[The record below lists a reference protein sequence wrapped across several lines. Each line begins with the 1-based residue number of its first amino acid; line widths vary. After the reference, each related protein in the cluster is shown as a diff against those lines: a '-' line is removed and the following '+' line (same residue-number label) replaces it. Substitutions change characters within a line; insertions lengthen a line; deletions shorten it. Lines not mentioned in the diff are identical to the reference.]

1 MPRSPWQAMQ
11 ACATSAPAG
20 PGRDKLRSRSV
31 LQATSVVGS
40 ALAALV
46 GWRMVGDPGTMPTA
60 RQIAVHGSMPA
71 PVSLHDRQHDE
82 AEDDR
87 EAEDADDEEAGPAA
101 PGPVEGFELGRLHA
115 HPLPSTRC
123 TMASGGLI
131 QKNWAMG

>member
-20 PGRDKLRSRSV
+20 PGRDKLRNRSV

-46 GWRMVGDPGTMPTA
+46 GWRMAGEPGTMPTA
-60 RQIAVHGSMPA
+60 RQMAVKGSTPA
-71 PVSLHDRQHDE
+71 AVALHDRQDDE

-101 PGPVEGFELGRLHA
+101 PGPVE
-115 HPLPSTRC
+115 
-123 TMASGGLI
+123 ASNSAGCMITPCRRPGAR
-131 QKNWAMG
+131 WPRAG

>member
-1 MPRSPWQAMQ
+1 MPRSPWQATQ

-20 PGRDKLRSRSV
+20 PGRDKLRNRSV

-60 RQIAVHGSMPA
+60 RQMAVHGSTPA
-71 PVSLHDRQHDE
+71 PYPCTTGSTMKPKTTEKPRMPTMRRLAQRRQGRSR
-82 AEDDR
+82 ASNS
-87 EAEDADDEEAGPAA
+87 AGCMT
-101 PGPVEGFELGRLHA
+101 